1 MSSSVKQSN
10 EESSPTESAECSTT
24 TTNQS
29 NKPNYSID
37 KLFDLKRIKS
47 KQHYYWLILYSPFGL
62 CLFIIR
68 FFIFLYVLF
77 VSAILPHS
85 SSVRRSLFFILGIS
99 INTDVD
105 DDDYYRKLKAK
116 FLIANHISDL
126 DPVILNLI
134 MPCASYVGG
143 NNGQTSNQPC
153 YLQWLCQ
160 ILKPNDGDNVYE
172 LSMKNVPIVCFPEQ
186 SKTNG
191 RFGLFK
197 FISNLYHHDSLVHMI
212 FLETKRPIFNVS
224 ISPLGSH
231 WLADLFWIFFLPV
244 TIFKVK
250 HLGKLEKEE
259 SETYEEFLQRIQSVM
274 ANKTGLQATD
284 FRWNDKREFI
294 KRLLKENQ
302 IKKSSKSNPKQKQQ
316 QTNSQKESKINDYSK
331 KVKEILPQVPL
342 DVIKADILIT
352 NNIDDTV
359 ERILNGIVKFIPEK
373 QQQSSSVDEKLL
385 LDKDVPS
392 TSSITSNDIKI
403 PVVDNKNFGAKTFG
417 KTSTERISSFQER
430 KAQMYRMARIR
441 YLQKRGLLNA
451 NFLQKI

>member
-1 MSSSVKQSN
+1 M
-10 EESSPTESAECSTT
+10 E
-24 TTNQS
+24 
-29 NKPNYSID
+29 
-37 KLFDLKRIKS
+37 
-47 KQHYYWLILYSPFGL
+47 
-62 CLFIIR
+62 
-68 FFIFLYVLF
+68 
-77 VSAILPHS
+77 
-85 SSVRRSLFFILGIS
+85 
-99 INTDVD
+99 
-105 DDDYYRKLKAK
+105 
-116 FLIANHISDL
+116 
-126 DPVILNLI
+126 
-134 MPCASYVGG
+134 
-143 NNGQTSNQPC
+143 
-153 YLQWLCQ
+153 
-160 ILKPNDGDNVYE
+160 
-172 LSMKNVPIVCFPEQ
+172 
-186 SKTNG
+186 
-191 RFGLFK
+191 
-197 FISNLYHHDSLVHMI
+197 
-212 FLETKRPIFNVS
+212 
-224 ISPLGSH
+224 
-231 WLADLFWIFFLPV
+231 FFLNSK
-244 TIFKVK
+244 FR

-284 FRWNDKREFI
+284 FRLNDKREFI

-373 QQQSSSVDEKLL
+373 QQQSSLVDEKLL

-392 TSSITSNDIKI
+392 TSSSITSNDIKI